1 METLLAILI
10 ILASVLLVL
19 VVMMQNP
26 KGGGL
31 STDFG
36 SPHQLGGVKR
46 SNDFIEKATWTLA
59 GGLAVMSLAV
69 TLMTKAPSKDKAD
82 GNAAPTEQPAKQA
95 PAKK

>member
-1 METLLAILI
+1 METLITILI
-10 ILASVLLVL
+10 IIASALLVL

-46 SNDFIEKATWTLA
+46 SNDFIEKATWSLA
-59 GGLAVMSLAV
+59 GGLAAMSLIMAI
-69 TLMTKAPSKDKAD
+69 MTKSPSPQNGSNAPAQ
-82 GNAAPTEQPAKQA
+82 TEQPAKA
-95 PAKK
+95 PQK

>member
-1 METLLAILI
+1 METLLTILI
-10 ILASVLLVL
+10 IIASLLLIL

-46 SNDFIEKATWTLA
+46 SNDFIEKATWSLA
-59 GGLAVMSLAV
+59 GGLAAMSLIMV
-69 TLMTKAPSKDKAD
+69 FITKKPSTKPAPEKAATQQTSTS
-82 GNAAPTEQPAKQA
+82 GKQ
-95 PAKK
+95 KTK

>member
-1 METLLAILI
+1 METILTILI
-10 ILASVLLVL
+10 IIASVLMVL

-46 SNDFIEKATWTLA
+46 SNDFIEKATWSLA
-59 GGLAVMSLAV
+59 GGLAAMSLIMA
-69 TLMTKAPSKDKAD
+69 LITKSPSAQNDNAPAQ
-82 GNAAPTEQPAKQA
+82 TEQPAKA
-95 PAKK
+95 PQK

>member
-1 METLLAILI
+1 METILTILI
-10 ILASVLLVL
+10 IIASVLLVL

-46 SNDFIEKATWTLA
+46 SNDFIEKATWSLA
-59 GGLAVMSLAV
+59 GGLAAMSLIMAII
-69 TLMTKAPSKDKAD
+69 TKSPSKPKAGD
-82 GNAAPTEQPAKQA
+82 TPAKTEQPAKA
-95 PAKK
+95 PKK

>member
-1 METLLAILI
+1 METILTILI
-10 ILASVLLVL
+10 IIASALLVL

-59 GGLAVMSLAV
+59 GGLAAMSLIMAII
-69 TLMTKAPSKDKAD
+69 TKAPSMPKGGD
-82 GNAAPTEQPAKQA
+82 APAKTEQPAKA
-95 PAKK
+95 PQK